1 MISSNNIFIYLNIN
15 GRQNQLNRRGMGDL
29 CVSVCVNI
37 GVRRVE
43 GGNQKIKHKMLIKGW
58 VDVAMW
64 DLFKCNKII

>member
-1 MISSNNIFIYLNIN
+1 
-15 GRQNQLNRRGMGDL
+15 MGDL